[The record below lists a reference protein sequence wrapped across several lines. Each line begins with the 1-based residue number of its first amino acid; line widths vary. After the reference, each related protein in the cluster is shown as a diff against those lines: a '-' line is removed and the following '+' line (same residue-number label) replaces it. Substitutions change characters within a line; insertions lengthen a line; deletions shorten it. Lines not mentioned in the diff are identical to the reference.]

1 MEELIN
7 ELDIFVNEKAILS
20 AQIKD
25 IENKRNELAKERN
38 TKKAQ
43 NKIKNDEEV
52 WSEVNCLGKQ
62 ISDLGNQSQ
71 WFQNQ
76 INSKLLNVREQS
88 FVEIDNLIAESVR
101 KSRIISEQIEENRD
115 NLEPEEIYE
124 LTESINEIGQEM
136 ARIMF
141 AKRLIKHNQIIDV
154 INLFSA
160 TETEESQ
167 EQDEQIDEILES
179 QKIENTNENEQVQL
193 INEELKPIE
202 EIAIDPVLTDYYNNI
217 NEITKNLEKEIITLE
232 ETEENQLV
240 NTNTE
245 EPTTIKNIVVKVENG
260 ELIYKAEL
268 SNETT
273 IKNSLL
279 TKFYKLADRKY
290 LIIDKE
296 IKSADNLLSTTDFLL
311 VELDKAGNATLT
323 NHKVNLKT
331 FSETQIIT
339 SNYTFD
345 IATEILTYGS
355 DKIDLKKIIGSSN
368 NYTKEDLIPDESK
381 NINDNVTNIGTN
393 GNNGN
398 NTTGGNDGNNTGG
411 NGNTT
416 GGNGGTTIEEI
427 KKATKQTSV
436 VSVTSTVNKI
446 IIDYV
451 IYDPYKEYTS
461 VYMEVQK
468 EDSDKVEVI
477 YLNANNTR
485 YELKDILPNTKY
497 NLKFKYTA
505 TEEGQT
511 IIKEFSN
518 TTISTQKPKLSLKVT
533 RTRVGE
539 ITYVITTD
547 NSYKLTKA
555 DLVVTI
561 KDSKTGETRKKTI
574 SDVSIDSKE
583 KIVKLDKMTDG
594 DIIELKLINVKSEDT
609 IIKGITASDK
619 FIY

>member
-193 INEELKPIE
+193 INEELKSIE

-245 EPTTIKNIVVKVENG
+245 EPTTIKNVVVKVENG

-273 IKNSLL
+273 IKIYPIKEKILEKE
-279 TKFYKLADRKY
+279 KFERETWKRELIEYSAKNYRNLRNIAIKKMDPIVCEILDRY
-290 LIIDKE
+290 AVQYDMDSQNLVYNYVMSFSSIDDYDSDILPAITYNLSYINEAKISKKE
-296 IKSADNLLSTTDFLL
+296 IK
-311 VELDKAGNATLT
+311 
-323 NHKVNLKT
+323 
-331 FSETQIIT
+331 
-339 SNYTFD
+339 
-345 IATEILTYGS
+345 IL
-355 DKIDLKKIIGSSN
+355 
-368 NYTKEDLIPDESK
+368 
-381 NINDNVTNIGTN
+381 
-393 GNNGN
+393 
-398 NTTGGNDGNNTGG
+398 
-411 NGNTT
+411 
-416 GGNGGTTIEEI
+416 
-427 KKATKQTSV
+427 Q
-436 VSVTSTVNKI
+436 
-446 IIDYV
+446 
-451 IYDPYKEYTS
+451 
-461 VYMEVQK
+461 
-468 EDSDKVEVI
+468 
-477 YLNANNTR
+477 
-485 YELKDILPNTKY
+485 
-497 NLKFKYTA
+497 
-505 TEEGQT
+505 
-511 IIKEFSN
+511 
-518 TTISTQKPKLSLKVT
+518 
-533 RTRVGE
+533 
-539 ITYVITTD
+539 
-547 NSYKLTKA
+547 
-555 DLVVTI
+555 
-561 KDSKTGETRKKTI
+561 
-574 SDVSIDSKE
+574 
-583 KIVKLDKMTDG
+583 KIVKNSTQNALV
-594 DIIELKLINVKSEDT
+594 DIIGNVTLSEK
-609 IIKGITASDK
+609 IKCFMKKIFNISSANILPEGNK
-619 FIY
+619 E

>member
-202 EIAIDPVLTDYYNNI
+202 EIAVDPTLTDYYNNI

-273 IKNSLL
+273 IKIYPIKEKILEKE
-279 TKFYKLADRKY
+279 KFERETWKRELIEYSAKNYRNLRNIAIKKMDPIVCEILDRYAVQYDMDSQNLVYNYVMSFSSMDDYDSDILPAITYNLSYINEAK
-290 LIIDKE
+290 ISKKE
-296 IKSADNLLSTTDFLL
+296 IK
-311 VELDKAGNATLT
+311 
-323 NHKVNLKT
+323 
-331 FSETQIIT
+331 
-339 SNYTFD
+339 
-345 IATEILTYGS
+345 IL
-355 DKIDLKKIIGSSN
+355 
-368 NYTKEDLIPDESK
+368 
-381 NINDNVTNIGTN
+381 
-393 GNNGN
+393 
-398 NTTGGNDGNNTGG
+398 
-411 NGNTT
+411 
-416 GGNGGTTIEEI
+416 
-427 KKATKQTSV
+427 Q
-436 VSVTSTVNKI
+436 
-446 IIDYV
+446 
-451 IYDPYKEYTS
+451 
-461 VYMEVQK
+461 
-468 EDSDKVEVI
+468 
-477 YLNANNTR
+477 
-485 YELKDILPNTKY
+485 
-497 NLKFKYTA
+497 
-505 TEEGQT
+505 
-511 IIKEFSN
+511 
-518 TTISTQKPKLSLKVT
+518 
-533 RTRVGE
+533 
-539 ITYVITTD
+539 
-547 NSYKLTKA
+547 
-555 DLVVTI
+555 
-561 KDSKTGETRKKTI
+561 
-574 SDVSIDSKE
+574 
-583 KIVKLDKMTDG
+583 KIVKNSTQNALV
-594 DIIELKLINVKSEDT
+594 DIIVNVTLSEN
-609 IIKGITASDK
+609 IKCFMKKIFNISSANILPEGNK
-619 FIY
+619 E

>member
-7 ELDIFVNEKAILS
+7 ELDIFVNEKAVLS

-167 EQDEQIDEILES
+167 EQDEQINEIIEK
-179 QKIENTNENEQVQL
+179 QEIENKEENEQVQL

-268 SNETT
+268 SN
-273 IKNSLL
+273 K
-279 TKFYKLADRKY
+279 
-290 LIIDKE
+290 KE
-296 IKSADNLLSTTDFLL
+296 IKIYPVKEKLLEKEKFERETWKRELIEYSASSYRNLR
-311 VELDKAGNATLT
+311 N
-323 NHKVNLKT
+323 
-331 FSETQIIT
+331 
-339 SNYTFD
+339 
-345 IATEILTYGS
+345 IAIRKMDPIVCEILDRFAVQYDVDS
-355 DKIDLKKIIGSSN
+355 QNLVYNYVMSFSSID
-368 NYTKEDLIPDESK
+368 E
-381 NINDNVTNIGTN
+381 
-393 GNNGN
+393 
-398 NTTGGNDGNNTGG
+398 
-411 NGNTT
+411 
-416 GGNGGTTIEEI
+416 
-427 KKATKQTSV
+427 
-436 VSVTSTVNKI
+436 
-446 IIDYV
+446 
-451 IYDPYKEYTS
+451 YDS
-461 VYMEVQK
+461 
-468 EDSDKVEVI
+468 
-477 YLNANNTR
+477 
-485 YELKDILPNTKY
+485 DILPAITY
-497 NLKFKYTA
+497 NLSYISETKISK
-505 TEEGQT
+505 
-511 IIKEFSN
+511 KE
-518 TTISTQKPKLSLKVT
+518 K
-533 RTRVGE
+533 RT
-539 ITYVITTD
+539 
-547 NSYKLTKA
+547 LQ
-555 DLVVTI
+555 
-561 KDSKTGETRKKTI
+561 
-574 SDVSIDSKE
+574 
-583 KIVKLDKMTDG
+583 KIVKNSTQNALV
-594 DIIELKLINVKSEDT
+594 DIIGNVTLSEK
-609 IIKGITASDK
+609 IKCFMKKIFNISSANILPEGNK
-619 FIY
+619 E

>member
-7 ELDIFVNEKAILS
+7 ELDIFVNEKAVLS
-20 AQIKD
+20 AQIRD
-25 IENKRNELAKERN
+25 IESKRNELAKERN

-273 IKNSLL
+273 IKIYPIKEKILEKE
-279 TKFYKLADRKY
+279 KFERETWKRE
-290 LIIDKE
+290 LIEYSAKNYRNLRNIA
-296 IKSADNLLSTTDFLL
+296 IKKMDPI
-311 VELDKAGNATLT
+311 VC
-323 NHKVNLKT
+323 
-331 FSETQIIT
+331 
-339 SNYTFD
+339 
-345 IATEILTYGS
+345 EILDRYAVQYDMDS
-355 DKIDLKKIIGSSN
+355 QNLVYNYVMSFSSID
-368 NYTKEDLIPDESK
+368 
-381 NINDNVTNIGTN
+381 
-393 GNNGN
+393 
-398 NTTGGNDGNNTGG
+398 
-411 NGNTT
+411 
-416 GGNGGTTIEEI
+416 
-427 KKATKQTSV
+427 
-436 VSVTSTVNKI
+436 
-446 IIDYV
+446 DY
-451 IYDPYKEYTS
+451 
-461 VYMEVQK
+461 
-468 EDSDKVEVI
+468 DS
-477 YLNANNTR
+477 
-485 YELKDILPNTKY
+485 DILPAITY
-497 NLKFKYTA
+497 NLSYINEAKISK
-505 TEEGQT
+505 
-511 IIKEFSN
+511 KE
-518 TTISTQKPKLSLKVT
+518 I
-533 RTRVGE
+533 RT
-539 ITYVITTD
+539 
-547 NSYKLTKA
+547 LQ
-555 DLVVTI
+555 
-561 KDSKTGETRKKTI
+561 
-574 SDVSIDSKE
+574 
-583 KIVKLDKMTDG
+583 KIVKNSTQNALV
-594 DIIELKLINVKSEDT
+594 DIIGNITLSEK
-609 IIKGITASDK
+609 IKCFMKKIFNISSANILPEGNK
-619 FIY
+619 E

>member
-167 EQDEQIDEILES
+167 EQDEQIGEILES

-202 EIAIDPVLTDYYNNI
+202 KIAVDPTLTDYYNNI

-273 IKNSLL
+273 IKIYPIKEKILEKE
-279 TKFYKLADRKY
+279 KFERETWKRELIEYSAKNYRNLRNIAIKKMDPIVCEILDRY
-290 LIIDKE
+290 AVQYDMDSQNLVYNYVMSFSSIDDYDSDILPAITYNLSYINEAKISKKE
-296 IKSADNLLSTTDFLL
+296 IK
-311 VELDKAGNATLT
+311 
-323 NHKVNLKT
+323 
-331 FSETQIIT
+331 
-339 SNYTFD
+339 
-345 IATEILTYGS
+345 IL
-355 DKIDLKKIIGSSN
+355 
-368 NYTKEDLIPDESK
+368 
-381 NINDNVTNIGTN
+381 
-393 GNNGN
+393 
-398 NTTGGNDGNNTGG
+398 
-411 NGNTT
+411 
-416 GGNGGTTIEEI
+416 
-427 KKATKQTSV
+427 Q
-436 VSVTSTVNKI
+436 
-446 IIDYV
+446 
-451 IYDPYKEYTS
+451 
-461 VYMEVQK
+461 
-468 EDSDKVEVI
+468 
-477 YLNANNTR
+477 
-485 YELKDILPNTKY
+485 
-497 NLKFKYTA
+497 
-505 TEEGQT
+505 
-511 IIKEFSN
+511 
-518 TTISTQKPKLSLKVT
+518 
-533 RTRVGE
+533 
-539 ITYVITTD
+539 
-547 NSYKLTKA
+547 
-555 DLVVTI
+555 
-561 KDSKTGETRKKTI
+561 
-574 SDVSIDSKE
+574 
-583 KIVKLDKMTDG
+583 KIVKNSTQNALV
-594 DIIELKLINVKSEDT
+594 DIIGNVTLSEK
-609 IIKGITASDK
+609 IKCFMKKIFNISSANILPEGNK
-619 FIY
+619 E

>member
-88 FVEIDNLIAESVR
+88 FVEIDNLIAKSVR

-202 EIAIDPVLTDYYNNI
+202 EIAVDPTLTDYYNNI

-273 IKNSLL
+273 IKIYPIKEKILEKE
-279 TKFYKLADRKY
+279 KFERETWKRELIEYSAKNYRNLRNIAIKKMDPIVCEILDRY
-290 LIIDKE
+290 AVQYDMDSQNLVYNYVMSFSSIDDYDSDILPAITYNLSYINEAKISKKE
-296 IKSADNLLSTTDFLL
+296 IK
-311 VELDKAGNATLT
+311 
-323 NHKVNLKT
+323 
-331 FSETQIIT
+331 
-339 SNYTFD
+339 
-345 IATEILTYGS
+345 IL
-355 DKIDLKKIIGSSN
+355 
-368 NYTKEDLIPDESK
+368 
-381 NINDNVTNIGTN
+381 
-393 GNNGN
+393 
-398 NTTGGNDGNNTGG
+398 
-411 NGNTT
+411 
-416 GGNGGTTIEEI
+416 
-427 KKATKQTSV
+427 Q
-436 VSVTSTVNKI
+436 
-446 IIDYV
+446 
-451 IYDPYKEYTS
+451 
-461 VYMEVQK
+461 
-468 EDSDKVEVI
+468 
-477 YLNANNTR
+477 
-485 YELKDILPNTKY
+485 
-497 NLKFKYTA
+497 
-505 TEEGQT
+505 
-511 IIKEFSN
+511 
-518 TTISTQKPKLSLKVT
+518 
-533 RTRVGE
+533 
-539 ITYVITTD
+539 
-547 NSYKLTKA
+547 
-555 DLVVTI
+555 
-561 KDSKTGETRKKTI
+561 
-574 SDVSIDSKE
+574 
-583 KIVKLDKMTDG
+583 KIVKNSTQNALV
-594 DIIELKLINVKSEDT
+594 DIIGNVTLSEK
-609 IIKGITASDK
+609 IKCFMKKIFNISSANILPEGNK
-619 FIY
+619 E

>member
-88 FVEIDNLIAESVR
+88 FVKIDNLIAESVR

-202 EIAIDPVLTDYYNNI
+202 EIAVDPTLTDYYNNI

-273 IKNSLL
+273 IKIYPIKEKILEKE
-279 TKFYKLADRKY
+279 KFERETWKRELIEYSAKNYRNLRNIAIKKMDPIVCEILDRY
-290 LIIDKE
+290 AVQYDMDSQNLVYNYVMSFSSIDDYDSDILPAITYNLSYINEAKISKKE
-296 IKSADNLLSTTDFLL
+296 IK
-311 VELDKAGNATLT
+311 
-323 NHKVNLKT
+323 
-331 FSETQIIT
+331 
-339 SNYTFD
+339 
-345 IATEILTYGS
+345 IL
-355 DKIDLKKIIGSSN
+355 
-368 NYTKEDLIPDESK
+368 
-381 NINDNVTNIGTN
+381 
-393 GNNGN
+393 
-398 NTTGGNDGNNTGG
+398 
-411 NGNTT
+411 
-416 GGNGGTTIEEI
+416 
-427 KKATKQTSV
+427 Q
-436 VSVTSTVNKI
+436 
-446 IIDYV
+446 
-451 IYDPYKEYTS
+451 
-461 VYMEVQK
+461 
-468 EDSDKVEVI
+468 
-477 YLNANNTR
+477 
-485 YELKDILPNTKY
+485 
-497 NLKFKYTA
+497 
-505 TEEGQT
+505 
-511 IIKEFSN
+511 
-518 TTISTQKPKLSLKVT
+518 
-533 RTRVGE
+533 
-539 ITYVITTD
+539 
-547 NSYKLTKA
+547 
-555 DLVVTI
+555 
-561 KDSKTGETRKKTI
+561 
-574 SDVSIDSKE
+574 
-583 KIVKLDKMTDG
+583 KIVKNSTQNALV
-594 DIIELKLINVKSEDT
+594 DIIGNVTLSEK
-609 IIKGITASDK
+609 IKCFMKKIFNISSANILLEGNK
-619 FIY
+619 E

>member
-154 INLFSA
+154 INLFLA

-202 EIAIDPVLTDYYNNI
+202 EIAVDPTLTDYYNNI
-217 NEITKNLEKEIITLE
+217 NEITRILERHFAKEKEIITFEDSEKPQILARE
-232 ETEENQLV
+232 P
-240 NTNTE
+240 E
-245 EPTTIKNIVVKVENG
+245 EPVSIKNIVVKVEEN
-260 ELIYKAEL
+260 ELVYKAEL
-268 SNETT
+268 SNKKT
-273 IKNSLL
+273 IKIYPIKEKLL
-279 TKFYKLADRKY
+279 EKEKFERETWKRELIEYSANNYK
-290 LIIDKE
+290 
-296 IKSADNLLSTTDFLL
+296 NLRSI
-311 VELDKAGNATLT
+311 A
-323 NHKVNLKT
+323 LKKMDP
-331 FSETQIIT
+331 IVC
-339 SNYTFD
+339 
-345 IATEILTYGS
+345 EILDRFAVQYDVDS
-355 DKIDLKKIIGSSN
+355 QNLVYNYVMSFSSID
-368 NYTKEDLIPDESK
+368 E
-381 NINDNVTNIGTN
+381 
-393 GNNGN
+393 
-398 NTTGGNDGNNTGG
+398 
-411 NGNTT
+411 
-416 GGNGGTTIEEI
+416 
-427 KKATKQTSV
+427 
-436 VSVTSTVNKI
+436 
-446 IIDYV
+446 
-451 IYDPYKEYTS
+451 YDS
-461 VYMEVQK
+461 
-468 EDSDKVEVI
+468 
-477 YLNANNTR
+477 
-485 YELKDILPNTKY
+485 DILPAITY
-497 NLKFKYTA
+497 NLSYIDDAKIGK
-505 TEEGQT
+505 
-511 IIKEFSN
+511 KEVKALQKIVRN
-518 TTISTQKPKLSLKVT
+518 STQNALVDIIGNVT
-533 RTRVGE
+533 
-539 ITYVITTD
+539 
-547 NSYKLTKA
+547 LA
-555 DLVVTI
+555 
-561 KDSKTGETRKKTI
+561 
-574 SDVSIDSKE
+574 E
-583 KIVKLDKMTDG
+583 KIKCIMKK
-594 DIIELKLINVKSEDT
+594 IFN
-609 IIKGITASDK
+609 ITSANILPEGNK
-619 FIY
+619 E

>member
-167 EQDEQIDEILES
+167 EQSEQINEIIEK
-179 QKIENTNENEQVQL
+179 QEIENKEENEQVQL

-273 IKNSLL
+273 IKIYPIKEKILEKE
-279 TKFYKLADRKY
+279 KFERETWKRELIEYSAKNYRNLRNIAIKKMDPIVCEILDRY
-290 LIIDKE
+290 AVQYDMDSQNLVYNYVMSFSSIDDYDSDILPAITYNLSYINEAKISKKE
-296 IKSADNLLSTTDFLL
+296 IKSL
-311 VELDKAGNATLT
+311 
-323 NHKVNLKT
+323 
-331 FSETQIIT
+331 Q
-339 SNYTFD
+339 
-345 IATEILTYGS
+345 
-355 DKIDLKKIIGSSN
+355 
-368 NYTKEDLIPDESK
+368 
-381 NINDNVTNIGTN
+381 
-393 GNNGN
+393 
-398 NTTGGNDGNNTGG
+398 
-411 NGNTT
+411 
-416 GGNGGTTIEEI
+416 
-427 KKATKQTSV
+427 
-436 VSVTSTVNKI
+436 
-446 IIDYV
+446 
-451 IYDPYKEYTS
+451 
-461 VYMEVQK
+461 
-468 EDSDKVEVI
+468 
-477 YLNANNTR
+477 
-485 YELKDILPNTKY
+485 
-497 NLKFKYTA
+497 
-505 TEEGQT
+505 
-511 IIKEFSN
+511 
-518 TTISTQKPKLSLKVT
+518 
-533 RTRVGE
+533 
-539 ITYVITTD
+539 
-547 NSYKLTKA
+547 
-555 DLVVTI
+555 
-561 KDSKTGETRKKTI
+561 
-574 SDVSIDSKE
+574 
-583 KIVKLDKMTDG
+583 KIVKNSTQNALV
-594 DIIELKLINVKSEDT
+594 DIIGNVTLSEK
-609 IIKGITASDK
+609 IKCFMKKIFNISSANILPEGNK
-619 FIY
+619 E

>member
-202 EIAIDPVLTDYYNNI
+202 EIAIDSVLTDYYNNI

-273 IKNSLL
+273 IKIYPIKEKILEKE
-279 TKFYKLADRKY
+279 KFERETWKRELIEYSAKNYRNLRNIAIKKMDPIVCEILDRY
-290 LIIDKE
+290 AVQYDMDSQNLVYNYVMSFSSIDDYDSDILPAITYNLSYINEAKISKKE
-296 IKSADNLLSTTDFLL
+296 IK
-311 VELDKAGNATLT
+311 
-323 NHKVNLKT
+323 
-331 FSETQIIT
+331 
-339 SNYTFD
+339 
-345 IATEILTYGS
+345 IL
-355 DKIDLKKIIGSSN
+355 
-368 NYTKEDLIPDESK
+368 
-381 NINDNVTNIGTN
+381 
-393 GNNGN
+393 
-398 NTTGGNDGNNTGG
+398 
-411 NGNTT
+411 
-416 GGNGGTTIEEI
+416 
-427 KKATKQTSV
+427 Q
-436 VSVTSTVNKI
+436 
-446 IIDYV
+446 
-451 IYDPYKEYTS
+451 
-461 VYMEVQK
+461 
-468 EDSDKVEVI
+468 
-477 YLNANNTR
+477 
-485 YELKDILPNTKY
+485 
-497 NLKFKYTA
+497 
-505 TEEGQT
+505 
-511 IIKEFSN
+511 
-518 TTISTQKPKLSLKVT
+518 
-533 RTRVGE
+533 
-539 ITYVITTD
+539 
-547 NSYKLTKA
+547 
-555 DLVVTI
+555 
-561 KDSKTGETRKKTI
+561 
-574 SDVSIDSKE
+574 
-583 KIVKLDKMTDG
+583 KIVKNSTQNALV
-594 DIIELKLINVKSEDT
+594 DIIGNVTLSEK
-609 IIKGITASDK
+609 IKCFMKKIFNISSANILPEGNK
-619 FIY
+619 E